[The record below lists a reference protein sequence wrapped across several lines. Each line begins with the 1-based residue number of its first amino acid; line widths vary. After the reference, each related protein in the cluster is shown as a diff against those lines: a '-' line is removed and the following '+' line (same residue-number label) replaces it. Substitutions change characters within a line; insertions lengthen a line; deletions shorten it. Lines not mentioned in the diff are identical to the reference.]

1 MKQQLMYKFFMLLVF
16 TATFISAQKQTKT
29 FNENFNVGDNAI
41 LNINTT
47 HTDIEFETWNKN
59 QVAIEVIIEIEGAN
73 SKDMEAYFKQNEVKV
88 SGNSK
93 QIDITTGV
101 ENAWLYKHTT
111 GSLTNSWN
119 ALDFNFPE
127 ITAIPKIEFLDFTI
141 DSIHM
146 PPVPPM
152 PVPEFDYEAFKKDGD
167 AYLKKWQ
174 KQFDENFGEDFE
186 KKMEAWQAKAEI
198 ASKAHEKVR
207 EKARELSIKES
218 LAYEIAK
225 NDRRAASEDRQAAL
239 IERQQE
245 LRERLKHNAEE
256 RRGQLF
262 IRRGDSLRRDT
273 IMNFHSTSPNVYYLS
288 ADRKGKGDRVKVKK
302 YIKIKMPKSATLKMN
317 VRHGEVKLAENT
329 RNINATLSYS
339 GLLASIIDGDKTI
352 INASYSPVSV
362 QKWNYGKLKVSYS
375 DNVVLNQ
382 VNNLTL
388 SSNSSEV
395 TIDNLMKSV
404 FAENNF
410 GALHIKMIA
419 NDFSTMNVSMK
430 NGELFCQLPET
441 PFTILI
447 NGEDSK
453 LTSPPS
459 LNLSK
464 TKNYN
469 LVMHK
474 GYNMNKTTD
483 KSITITSKYSD
494 VVLE

>member
-1 MKQQLMYKFFMLLVF
+1 MLLVF

-101 ENAWLYKHTT
+101 ENSWLYKHTT
-111 GSLTNSWN
+111 EGLSNSWN
-119 ALDFNFPE
+119 ALDFSFSE

-207 EKARELSIKES
+207 GKAKELSIKERA

-239 IERQQE
+239 RERQQE

-256 RRGQLF
+256 RQEQFF

-273 IMNFHSTSPNVYYLS
+273 IMNFYSTSPNVYYLS
-288 ADRKGKGDRVKVKK
+288 ADNKGKGERVKVKK

-375 DNVVLNQ
+375 DNVVLKQ

-388 SSNSSEV
+388 SSNSSVV

-404 FAENNF
+404 FVENNL
-410 GALHIKMIA
+410 GALYIQAVA
-419 NDFSTMNVSMK
+419 NDFSSVDISMK
-430 NGELFCQLPET
+430 NGELSCKLPKT
-441 PFTILI
+441 PFTILV
-447 NGEDSK
+447 NGENSK
-453 LTSPPS
+453 LSSPSS

-474 GYNMNKTTD
+474 GYNINKNSD
-483 KSITITSKYSD
+483 KTITITSKYSD